1 MRVSFLIITSI
12 ILVPG
17 HCLGAAALGLNQIT
31 SQKDSRVID
40 LLPSP
45 NDQETRKIRSAN
57 EWHNPY
63 VMVCRDGYELILH
76 DQPRTQAILNLDELE
91 KALLKMPLERWPLGR
106 VVAVQET
113 GLRSPGDHTKIEL
126 SLKAVIRMLGS
137 HKVRV
142 DRWPSG

>member
-12 ILVPG
+12 LLVAG
-17 HCLGAAALGLNQIT
+17 HCLGAAPLGLNQTT

-40 LLPSP
+40 LLPFP
-45 NDQETRKIRSAN
+45 NDQEIRKIRSAN

-63 VMVCRDGYELILH
+63 VMVCRDGYQLILH
-76 DQPRTQAILNLDELE
+76 DGPRTQVILNLDELE
-91 KALLKMPLERWPLGR
+91 QALLKLPLERWPLGR